1 MTKSEE
7 TDAEELLDGIAR
19 KAMRRVQHATIEI
32 GPSVEDLWAFR
43 VTIHP
48 FASKEAA
55 LLGVKRM
62 KRLLKQVGITFP
74 EDDEL

>member
-7 TDAEELLDGIAR
+7 TDAEEVLDGFAR
-19 KAMRRVQHATIEI
+19 KAMRRVQHATIEV

-43 VTIHP
+43 VTVHP
-48 FASKEAA
+48 FTTKADAMA
-55 LLGVKRM
+55 GVVKM

-74 EDDEL
+74 EDKK